1 MQSLRDYLYQLMPRT
16 KKPQVSLR
24 LKCGVCH
31 VKVAIT
37 YSSAFPNINSAIGVI
52 RFNFNTKKG
61 THLRCVPKGG
71 DYLLFRFR
79 STIGVIRFNF
89 SVRNGKRWSPYAV
102 FALISFQK
110 RTRPEAEKTL
120 KLSSFTPAPQNAFAF
135 YGTFGQLVPLGY
147 ARHHACTCGLST
159 SSSATALGMRPNLGA
174 GFVLRCFQHLSCP
187 DAATRLCPWRDNRC
201 TGGPS
206 GTVLSY

>member
-110 RTRPEAEKTL
+110 RTRPEAEKTP
-120 KLSSFTPAPQNAFAF
+120 KHQFHIRSSKCFCFLRNFRAI
-135 YGTFGQLVPLGY
+135 
-147 ARHHACTCGLST
+147 ST
-159 SSSATALGMRPNLGA
+159 A
-174 GFVLRCFQHLSCP
+174 
-187 DAATRLCPWRDNRC
+187 RLCASPRLHLRPIDVVVCDGPWNE
-201 TGGPS
+201 T
-206 GTVLSY
+206 

>member
-1 MQSLRDYLYQLMPRT
+1 MKSSIFY
-16 KKPQVSLR
+16 
-24 LKCGVCH
+24 
-31 VKVAIT
+31 VKHSPAIT
-37 YSSAFPNINSAIGVI
+37 FPRHAPLI
-52 RFNFNTKKG
+52 RPSCRARSRHVPTCAECRNTKKG

-120 KLSSFTPAPQNAFAF
+120 KHSSFTSAPLKAFAF